1 MNITIKNMKKER
13 IADYAE
19 LYMSVFN
26 APPWNDLWSR
36 KTAHRRISE
45 MLSADTFI
53 GKSAYFDDVPVGFII
68 GQSEQGDVSVQFC
81 LKEFCV
87 KTTAQGKGIGTSLL
101 NALKADLK
109 KRGITHIYLITSHGE
124 NTEGFYQR
132 RGFKTV
138 SEIVMT
144 NDID

>member
-1 MNITIKNMKKER
+1 MKILIENMTKER

-19 LYMSVFN
+19 IYMSVFN
-26 APPWNDLWSR
+26 SSPWNDSWSR
-36 KTAHRRISE
+36 ETAIRRIKE
-45 MLSADTFI
+45 MMSADTFI
-53 GKSAYFDDVPVGFII
+53 GKAAYIDDVPFGIII
-68 GQSEQGDVSVQFC
+68 GQSEQGDVNVQFC

-87 KTTAQGKGIGTSLL
+87 KTTAQNKGIGTSLL
-101 NALKADLK
+101 NALKEDLK
-109 KRGITHIYLITSHGE
+109 SQGIRHIYLITSHGE

-144 NDID
+144 NDFE

>member
-1 MNITIKNMKKER
+1 MNITIENMKKER

-26 APPWNDLWSR
+26 VPPWNDSWSSE
-36 KTAHRRISE
+36 TAHRRVSE
-45 MLSADTFI
+45 MISTDTFI
-53 GKSAYFDDVPVGFII
+53 GKAAYIDDVTVGFII
-68 GQSEQGDVSVQFC
+68 GQHEQGDINVQFC

>member
-1 MNITIKNMKKER
+1 MNVTIENMTKER
-13 IADYAE
+13 IVDYAE

-26 APPWNDLWSR
+26 ASPWNDSWSED
-36 KTAHRRISE
+36 TAHCRISE
-45 MLSADTFI
+45 MMSADTFI
-53 GKSAYFDDVPVGFII
+53 GKAAYIDDVPVGFII
-68 GQSEQGDVSVQFC
+68 GQREQGDISVQFC

-87 KTTAQGKGIGTSLL
+87 RTSEQSKGIGTSLL

-109 KRGITHIYLITSHGE
+109 EQGITHIYLITSHGE

-144 NDID
+144 NDFE

>member
-26 APPWNDLWSR
+26 APPWNDSWSR

-45 MLSADTFI
+45 TLSADTFI
-53 GKSAYFDDVPVGFII
+53 GKSAYFDDVSVGFII

-109 KRGITHIYLITSHGE
+109 KRGITHIYRITSHGE

>member
-1 MNITIKNMKKER
+1 MNVTIENMTKER
-13 IADYAE
+13 IVDYAE

-26 APPWNDLWSR
+26 ASPWNDSWSED
-36 KTAHRRISE
+36 TAHCRISE
-45 MLSADTFI
+45 MMSADTFI
-53 GKSAYFDDVPVGFII
+53 GKAAYIDDVPVGFII
-68 GQSEQGDVSVQFC
+68 GQREQGDISVQFC

-87 KTTAQGKGIGTSLL
+87 RTSEQSKGIGTSLL

-109 KRGITHIYLITSHGE
+109 EQGITHIYLITSHGE

>member
-1 MNITIKNMKKER
+1 MNVTIENMTKER
-13 IADYAE
+13 IVDYAE

-26 APPWNDLWSR
+26 ASPWNDSWSED
-36 KTAHRRISE
+36 TAHCRISE
-45 MLSADTFI
+45 MMSADTFI
-53 GKSAYFDDVPVGFII
+53 GKAAYIDDVPVGFII
-68 GQSEQGDVSVQFC
+68 GRREQGDISVQFC

-87 KTTAQGKGIGTSLL
+87 RTSEQSKGIGTSLL

-109 KRGITHIYLITSHGE
+109 EQGITHIYLITSHGE

-144 NDID
+144 NDFE

>member
-1 MNITIKNMKKER
+1 MNITIENMKKER

-26 APPWNDLWSR
+26 ASPWNDSWSED
-36 KTAHRRISE
+36 TAHCRISE
-45 MLSADTFI
+45 MMSADTFI
-53 GKSAYFDDVPVGFII
+53 GKAAYIDDVPVGFII
-68 GQSEQGDVSVQFC
+68 GQREQGDISVQFC

-87 KTTAQGKGIGTSLL
+87 RTSEQSKGIGTSLL

-109 KRGITHIYLITSHGE
+109 EQGITHIYLITSHGE

-144 NDID
+144 NDFK

>member
-1 MNITIKNMKKER
+1 MKILIENMTKER

-26 APPWNDLWSR
+26 SSPWNDSWSR
-36 KTAHRRISE
+36 ETAIRRIKEIMSI
-45 MLSADTFI
+45 DTFI
-53 GKSAYFDDVPVGFII
+53 GKVAYIDDVPFGIII
-68 GQSEQGDVSVQFC
+68 GQSEQGDVNVQFC

-87 KTTAQGKGIGTSLL
+87 KTTAQNKGIGTSLL
-101 NALKADLK
+101 NALKEDLK
-109 KRGITHIYLITSHGE
+109 SKGIRHIYLITSHGE

-144 NDID
+144 NDFD

>member
-1 MNITIKNMKKER
+1 MNVTIENMTKER
-13 IADYAE
+13 IVDYAE

-26 APPWNDLWSR
+26 ASPWNDSWSED
-36 KTAHRRISE
+36 TAHCRISE
-45 MLSADTFI
+45 MMSADTFI
-53 GKSAYFDDVPVGFII
+53 GKAAYIDDVPVGFII
-68 GQSEQGDVSVQFC
+68 GQREQGDISVQFC

-87 KTTAQGKGIGTSLL
+87 RTSEQSKGIGTSLL

-109 KRGITHIYLITSHGE
+109 EQGITHIYLITSHGE

-138 SEIVMT
+138 SGNRPI
-144 NDID
+144 NQR

>member
-1 MNITIKNMKKER
+1 MNVTIENMTKER
-13 IADYAE
+13 IVDYAE

-26 APPWNDLWSR
+26 ASPWNDSWSED
-36 KTAHRRISE
+36 TAHCRISE
-45 MLSADTFI
+45 MMSADTFI
-53 GKSAYFDDVPVGFII
+53 GKAAYIDDVPVGFII
-68 GQSEQGDVSVQFC
+68 GQREQGDISVQFC

-87 KTTAQGKGIGTSLL
+87 RTSEQSKGIGTSLL

-109 KRGITHIYLITSHGE
+109 EQGITHIYLITSHGE

-144 NDID
+144 NDFK